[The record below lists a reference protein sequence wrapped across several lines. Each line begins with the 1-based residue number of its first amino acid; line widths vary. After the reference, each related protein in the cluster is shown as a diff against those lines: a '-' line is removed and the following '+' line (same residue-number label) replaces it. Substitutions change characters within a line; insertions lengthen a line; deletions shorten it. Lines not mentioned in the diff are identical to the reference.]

1 MKKNYCL
8 FLLLLVATSLSVCA
22 QTGSKFPALR
32 AFSNKKAA
40 GMMKVSPNADKEKGL
55 VMYATTLSDYFNQ
68 ERGWYT
74 FRSNE
79 PGNATKIKT
88 WAPGT
93 YSNVDGLRCGCW
105 GGDAYYAFYV
115 LQWSMGL
122 DVPYAFVKVDV
133 KTGDYEEIKTF
144 EAGDDFYDNWH
155 SYYLYCMTYNPVK
168 DEIYALGQ
176 TTRADKT
183 QASSLYKIDKAT
195 GAPTKLHDFDFIS
208 YGMAV
213 DMEGTLWV
221 QNSEYEDGDVTKNL
235 GAKLTAFDTD
245 NFEVKDEVKLT
256 YDERPFTTEYYGSMS
271 FDYTTGDLYW
281 IASSTNTYN
290 QQLFDVNLETGNMK
304 SHGVFWGDFVGLYIP
319 YTIPGNENA
328 PAKVVDLKA
337 NPDMTG
343 AMKSTLTWTN
353 PSLQWNKKALEDLTE
368 VRIYKKDSETPIGT
382 VDATGKVG
390 QEMSWTDENAT
401 SGINTYYVVPVNE
414 YGEGVKDSINVY
426 VGEDAPGPV
435 RNITVQNN
443 TESVTLTWDA
453 PEIGQN
459 EGYVNPEGLTY
470 TIVRYPGA
478 VEVAKDLTE
487 TKFTDT
493 NLGQQQ
499 CFYYTIQ
506 ASNSLGSGDIAES
519 EKFIA
524 GSAYDIPVTFN
535 FADQLSSEAWTNL
548 GEWAWSAGVQTG
560 DERMITSTAQREN
573 NWLISPDV
581 KLEAGKTYKIRTTV
595 KTDYG
600 PNGATSHFKI
610 AIGKGKNADAMT
622 KVIREETDYSP
633 NEYYYIETFEDFVT
647 IDESGTYNYGIDVSS
662 ITGGDAFSLMGV
674 SIENVNEVDMSVTGV
689 DGLDE
694 AVCNENN
701 TCKVQLYNN
710 ASKTAENY
718 KVKIARVD
726 NDGNYVVL
734 GETTDVPAIE
744 PFKSAEVTV
753 TYVPDVEDQ
762 IDVVGMVEID
772 GDQNASNNI
781 SEPYSILVLPEGMA
795 PFNVTVTDEN
805 TLGEYTRTPM
815 SFVVNESMSQ
825 SLYLADEI
833 GMEGKIQR
841 MAFEYKGNDI
851 TSVLGPVNVKIYMCN
866 TDKDIYSSET
876 DDIPLEEMQQV
887 YEGEVTI
894 NPGTNIMSFILS
906 DEFEYDKTKNLCI
919 AVVKTGLVGNSYPAL
934 FSVFNNGQ
942 FDITRTI
949 INDGSP
955 IASWYVPVVKL
966 AIKSDIT
973 GTVQNVNIGGNSVW
987 YDASNSTLNFTEG
1000 NVNKV
1005 YVYDISGKMVNQFNL
1020 KGTETSLSVNL
1031 PAGLYIVRT
1040 LSVDGSVNNVKISVN
1055 K

>member
-8 FLLLLVATSLSVCA
+8 FLLLLVAMSLSVCA
-22 QTGSKFPALR
+22 QTESKFPALR
-32 AFSNKKAA
+32 ALSQQKANSI
-40 GMMKVSPNADKEKGL
+40 MKVSPNADKEKGL
-55 VMYATTLSDYFNQ
+55 VMYATTLEDYFNQ

-79 PGNATKIKT
+79 PQNATKIAT

-105 GGDAYYAFYV
+105 GGDAYYAFYI
-115 LQWSMGL
+115 LQWPVGL

-133 KTGDYEEIKTF
+133 KTGELDYIKDY
-144 EAGDDFYDNWH
+144 AQGDDFYDNWR
-155 SYYLYCMTYNPVK
+155 SYLLYCMTYNPVK

-176 TTRADKT
+176 TTKDDKT
-183 QASSLYKIDKAT
+183 QVSSLYKIDKAT

-208 YGMAV
+208 FGMSV

-221 QNSEYEDGDVTKNL
+221 QNSEYENSQIVGSQ
-235 GAKLTAFDTD
+235 LTAFDTD
-245 NFEVKDEVKLT
+245 NFTVKKEVKLN
-256 YDERPFTTEYYGSMS
+256 YDEGRFKTAYYGTMS

-281 IASSTNTYN
+281 IALATNSN
-290 QQLFDVNLETGNMK
+290 NEQLYTVDLATGNMK
-304 SHGVFWGDFVGLYIP
+304 SKGVFWGDFVGLYIP
-319 YTIPGNENA
+319 YTVPENENA
-328 PAKVVDLKA
+328 PAKVADLKA
-337 NPDMTG
+337 TPDMTG
-343 AMKSTLTWTN
+343 ALKSTLTWTN
-353 PSLQWNKKALEDLTE
+353 PSLQWNKKELTDLTE
-368 VRIYKKDSETPIGT
+368 VRIYKNGSEEPAGT
-382 VDATGKVG
+382 VSATGKVG
-390 QEMSWTDENAT
+390 QEMTWTDENAT
-401 SGINTYYVVPVNE
+401 AGINTYYVVPVNE
-414 YGEGVKDSINVY
+414 NGEGIKDSINVF
-426 VGEDAPGPV
+426 VGEDVPGPV
-435 RNITVQNN
+435 TNIAVQNN

-453 PEIGQN
+453 PEVGLN
-459 EGYVNPEGLTY
+459 EGYVNPEGLKY
-470 TIVRYPGA
+470 TVVRYPGG

-499 CFYYTIQ
+499 CYYYTIQ
-506 ASNSLGSGDIAES
+506 ASNNLGAGDITET

-524 GSAYDIPVTFN
+524 GTAYEIPVTFN

-548 GEWAWSAGVQTG
+548 GDWSWSAGVQTG
-560 DERMITSTAQREN
+560 DERMMTSVYDREN
-573 NWLISPDV
+573 NWLISPDF

-595 KTDYG
+595 KTDLG

-610 AIGKGKNADAMT
+610 ALGKGKTAEAMT
-622 KVIREETDYSP
+622 KVIREDADYSP
-633 NEYYYIETFEDFVT
+633 NEYYYVETFEDFVT
-647 IDESGTYNYGIDVSS
+647 IDEAGTYNFGIDVSS
-662 ITGGDAFSLMGV
+662 ITGGDSFSLMGV
-674 SIENVNEVDMSVTGV
+674 SIEDVNEVDMSVTGV
-689 DGLDE
+689 EGLNE

-762 IDVVGMVEID
+762 INVVGMVEID
-772 GDQNASNNI
+772 GDQNESNNI
-781 SEPYSILVLPEGMA
+781 SEPYSILVLPEGMT
-795 PFNVTVTDEN
+795 PFNVTITDES
-805 TLGEYTRTPM
+805 TIGEYTRTPM
-815 SFVVNESMSQ
+815 SFFVSESMSQ

-833 GMEGKIQR
+833 NMSGSIQR
-841 MAFEYKGNDI
+841 IAYEYKGNDI
-851 TSVLGPVNVKIYMCN
+851 TSVLGPVSVKVYMCN
-866 TDKDIYSSET
+866 TDKDIYSSEN
-876 DDIPLEEMQQV
+876 DGIAIEDMQLV

-894 NPGTNIMSFILS
+894 NPGTNVMSFILP
-906 DEFEYDKTKNLCI
+906 EGFEYDKTKNLCV
-919 AVVKTGLVGNSYPAL
+919 AVVKDGLVGNSYPAL
-934 FSVFNNGQ
+934 FKVFNSTLY
-942 FDITRTI
+942 DITRTI
-949 INDGSP
+949 VNDGML
-955 IASWYVPVVKL
+955 IADWNVPVLKL

-973 GTVQNVNIGGNSVW
+973 GSVQNVNVGGNSVW

-1000 NVNKV
+1000 NVKKV

-1020 KGTETSLSVNL
+1020 KGTETSLSVNI

-1040 LSVDGSVNNVKISVN
+1040 MSADGSVNNVKINVN

>member
-8 FLLLLVATSLSVCA
+8 FLLLLVAMSLSVCA
-22 QTGSKFPALR
+22 QTESKFPALR
-32 AFSNKKAA
+32 ALSQQKANSI
-40 GMMKVSPNADKEKGL
+40 MKVSPNADKEKGL
-55 VMYATTLSDYFNQ
+55 VMYATTLEDYFNQ

-79 PGNATKIKT
+79 PQNATKIAT

-105 GGDAYYAFYV
+105 GGDAYYAFYI
-115 LQWSMGL
+115 LQWPVGL

-133 KTGDYEEIKTF
+133 KTGELDYIKDY
-144 EAGDDFYDNWH
+144 AQGDDFYDNWR
-155 SYYLYCMTYNPVK
+155 SYLLYCMTYNPVK

-176 TTRADKT
+176 TTKDDKT
-183 QASSLYKIDKAT
+183 QVSSLYKIDKAT
-195 GAPTKLHDFDFIS
+195 GTPTKLHDFDFIS
-208 YGMAV
+208 FGMSV

-221 QNSEYEDGDVTKNL
+221 QNSEYENSQIVGSQ
-235 GAKLTAFDTD
+235 LTAFDTD
-245 NFEVKDEVKLT
+245 NFTVKKEVKLN
-256 YDERPFTTEYYGSMS
+256 YDEGRFKTAYYGTMS

-281 IASSTNTYN
+281 IALATNSN
-290 QQLFDVNLETGNMK
+290 NEQLYTVDLATGNMK
-304 SHGVFWGDFVGLYIP
+304 SKGVFWGDFVGLYIP
-319 YTIPGNENA
+319 YTVPENENA
-328 PAKVVDLKA
+328 PAKVADLKA
-337 NPDMTG
+337 TPDMTG
-343 AMKSTLTWTN
+343 ALKSTLTWTN
-353 PSLQWNKKALEDLTE
+353 PSLQWNKKELTDLTE
-368 VRIYKKDSETPIGT
+368 VRIYKNGSEEPAGT
-382 VDATGKVG
+382 VSATGKVG
-390 QEMSWTDENAT
+390 QEMTWTDENAT
-401 SGINTYYVVPVNE
+401 AGINTYYVVPVNE
-414 YGEGVKDSINVY
+414 NGEGIKDSINVF
-426 VGEDAPGPV
+426 VGEDVPGPV
-435 RNITVQNN
+435 TNIAVQNN

-453 PEIGQN
+453 PEVGLN
-459 EGYVNPEGLTY
+459 EGYVNPEGLKY
-470 TIVRYPGA
+470 TVVRYPGG

-499 CFYYTIQ
+499 CYYYTIQ
-506 ASNSLGSGDIAES
+506 ASNNLGAGDITET

-524 GSAYDIPVTFN
+524 GTAYEIPVTFN

-548 GEWAWSAGVQTG
+548 GDWSWSAGVQTG
-560 DERMITSTAQREN
+560 DERMMTSVYDREN
-573 NWLISPDV
+573 NWLISPDF

-595 KTDYG
+595 KTDLG

-610 AIGKGKNADAMT
+610 ALGKGKTAEAMT
-622 KVIREETDYSP
+622 KVIREDADYSP
-633 NEYYYIETFEDFVT
+633 NEYYYVETFEDFVT
-647 IDESGTYNYGIDVSS
+647 IDEAGTYNFGIDVSS
-662 ITGGDAFSLMGV
+662 ITGGDSFSLMGV
-674 SIENVNEVDMSVTGV
+674 SIEDVNEVDMSVTGV
-689 DGLDE
+689 EGLNE

>member
-1 MKKNYCL
+1 
-8 FLLLLVATSLSVCA
+8 
-22 QTGSKFPALR
+22 
-32 AFSNKKAA
+32 
-40 GMMKVSPNADKEKGL
+40 
-55 VMYATTLSDYFNQ
+55 
-68 ERGWYT
+68 
-74 FRSNE
+74 
-79 PGNATKIKT
+79 
-88 WAPGT
+88 
-93 YSNVDGLRCGCW
+93 
-105 GGDAYYAFYV
+105 
-115 LQWSMGL
+115 
-122 DVPYAFVKVDV
+122 
-133 KTGDYEEIKTF
+133 
-144 EAGDDFYDNWH
+144 
-155 SYYLYCMTYNPVK
+155 
-168 DEIYALGQ
+168 
-176 TTRADKT
+176 
-183 QASSLYKIDKAT
+183 
-195 GAPTKLHDFDFIS
+195 
-208 YGMAV
+208 
-213 DMEGTLWV
+213 
-221 QNSEYEDGDVTKNL
+221 
-235 GAKLTAFDTD
+235 
-245 NFEVKDEVKLT
+245 
-256 YDERPFTTEYYGSMS
+256 
-271 FDYTTGDLYW
+271 
-281 IASSTNTYN
+281 
-290 QQLFDVNLETGNMK
+290 MK

-319 YTIPGNENA
+319 YTIPDNENA
-328 PAKVVDLKA
+328 PAKVADLKA
-337 NPDMTG
+337 APDMTG
-343 AMKSTLTWTN
+343 ALKSTLTWTN

-548 GEWAWSAGVQTG
+548 GEWVWSAGVQTG

-573 NWLISPDV
+573 NWLISPDI

-600 PNGATSHFKI
+600 PNGSIAHFKI
-610 AIGKGKNADAMT
+610 AIGKGKNAEAMT
-622 KVIREETDYSP
+622 TVLREETEYSA
-633 NEYYYIETFEDFVT
+633 NEYYYIDTFEDFVT
-647 IDESGTYNYGIDVSS
+647 IDETGNYNYGIEVPS
-662 ITGGDAFSLMGV
+662 ITGGDSFSLMAV
-674 SIENVNEVDMSVTGV
+674 SIEKVNEVDMSVTGV
-689 DGLDE
+689 EGLDE

-762 IDVVGMVEID
+762 VDVVAMVEID
-772 GDQNASNNI
+772 GDQNESNNI

-934 FSVFNNGQ
+934 FTVFNNGQ

-966 AIKSDIT
+966 AIKNDIT
-973 GTVQNVNIGGNSVW
+973 GSVQNVNIGGSSVW
-987 YDASNSTLNFTEG
+987 YDSANSTLNFNNA
-1000 NVNKV
+1000 NVKKV
-1005 YVYDISGKMVNQFNL
+1005 YVYDISGKMINLFNL